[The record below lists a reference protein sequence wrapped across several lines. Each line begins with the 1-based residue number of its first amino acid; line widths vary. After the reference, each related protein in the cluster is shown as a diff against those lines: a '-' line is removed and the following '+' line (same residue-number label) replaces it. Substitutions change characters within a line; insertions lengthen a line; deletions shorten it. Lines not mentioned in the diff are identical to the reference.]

1 LSEHLVAY
9 EYGTG
14 MVWGFVRAESA
25 DAITSAVPEVDVYD
39 GAPPHLTVDDLR
51 RLKESTVKLSDG
63 NVVERLMHS

>member
-1 LSEHLVAY
+1 MSEHLVAY

-25 DAITSAVPEVDVYD
+25 DAITDAVPEVDVYD
-39 GAPPHLTVDDLR
+39 GAPPHLTAEDLK

-63 NVVERLMHS
+63 NVVERLMHT

>member
-1 LSEHLVAY
+1 VSEHLVAY

-25 DAITSAVPEVDVYD
+25 DAITDAVPEVDIYD
-39 GAPPHLTVDDLR
+39 GAPPHLTAEDLK

-63 NVVERLMHS
+63 NVVERLMHT